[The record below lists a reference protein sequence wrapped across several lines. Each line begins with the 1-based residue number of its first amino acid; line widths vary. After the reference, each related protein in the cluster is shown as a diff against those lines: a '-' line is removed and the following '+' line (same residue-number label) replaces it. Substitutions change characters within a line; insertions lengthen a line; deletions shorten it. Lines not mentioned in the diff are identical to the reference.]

1 MDEGTR
7 AIGDAANAILT
18 VMDVRPARDDDAA
31 VILQMR
37 HAAEDWLA
45 EKGIDQWRPR
55 EVPLATVREQIDRG
69 EFVVARFPS
78 SGVVAA
84 AMRLMWSDPEIWR
97 HDDAFAGYVH
107 GLVIDRAHAGQNLGR
122 HLLDWAAQETRMA
135 GASKLR
141 LDCAETNLA
150 LRDYYRRCGFREF
163 GRRDL
168 DGFSVTLFERTLT

>member
-1 MDEGTR
+1 
-7 AIGDAANAILT
+7 
-18 VMDVRPARDDDAA
+18 
-31 VILQMR
+31 MR

-45 EKGIDQWRPR
+45 KKGIDQWRPR

-69 EFVVARFPS
+69 EFVVARYPS
-78 SGVVAA
+78 SGVVVA
-84 AMRLMWSDPEIWR
+84 AMRLMWSDPAIWR

-107 GLVIDRAHAGQNLGR
+107 GLVIDRAHAGQGLGR
-122 HLLDWAAQETRMA
+122 HLLDWAARETKMT

-150 LRDYYRRCGFREF
+150 LRNYYRRCGFREV

-168 DGFSVTLFERTLT
+168 NRFSVTLFERTLT